1 MIARRTTSSRS
12 LCDFVGSLLLADY
25 DIHVAFTEYNRNVI
39 RWSRL
44 WSVRPGMWTPSPTQ
58 RYAKAG

>member
-1 MIARRTTSSRS
+1 VPSGSGHGGDDCPPHDKLKRS

-25 DIHVAFTEYNRNVI
+25 DIHVALTEYNRNVI

-44 WSVRPGMWTPSPTQ
+44 
-58 RYAKAG
+58 